1 MGLDYFIPEKDKFN
15 LDELPENYQK
25 GYIAFVIAGTYFT
38 KKIPVE
44 KIIEVCNYVQVPVI
58 LLGGKYESEEGE
70 KVVKQSTGTV
80 LNFAG
85 KINLNQSATLVKGAR
100 VVLTNDTGL
109 MHIGAAFGKKIL
121 TFWGNTVP
129 EFGMYPYQPHPNS
142 KNMEL
147 KDLKCRPCSKL
158 GFEKCPKKH
167 FKCMN
172 EMNMDE
178 VTDWVNKNFN

>member
-1 MGLDYFIPEKDKFN
+1 MPNSLLESDIPNEEIFD
-15 LDELPENYQK
+15 
-25 GYIAFVIAGTYFT
+25 I
-38 KKIPVE
+38 
-44 KIIEVCNYVQVPVI
+44 VP
-58 LLGGKYESEEGE
+58 LF
-70 KVVKQSTGTV
+70 

-142 KNMEL
+142 LDSPIDTFRN
-147 KDLKCRPCSKL
+147 
-158 GFEKCPKKH
+158 
-167 FKCMN
+167 
-172 EMNMDE
+172 DE
-178 VTDWVNKNFN
+178 DESQSHWPWGSALPRSEVH